1 MKEQVDALIY
11 NTLCKNESLWIPE
24 VGTLIV
30 RRVAPEQ
37 TSSKRIEAPRRE
49 VLFTGERR
57 GLSLIDVVANAAN
70 LPEER
75 ATAICE
81 QWHQQSLKDG
91 VVTIGGVGT
100 IANREF
106 TAAPEL
112 TAALNPAKKALK
124 LRSRTPWGVYTF
136 AVLCVLAAVG
146 TALYVLY
153 SEQLFAERM
162 GKSELEVEAEN
173 VVTEAVVPIADDVQS
188 TVVEEVAEVVD
199 AAPAVQEA
207 EPAVETSTLSPVAMP
222 MSKGCSYA
230 VWGVYSEEANATHYK
245 ALLAERYADIEPRIF
260 EYKGRYMVAIYETS
274 MRSECVKLVDLLKS
288 SDKAFKEVWVYTNR

>member
-11 NTLCKNESLWIPE
+11 NSLCKNESLWIPE
-24 VGTLIV
+24 VGTLVV

-57 GLSLIDVVANAAN
+57 GLSLVDVVANAAN

-100 IANREF
+100 IANRVF
-106 TAAPEL
+106 TASSEL
-112 TAALNPAKKALK
+112 VAALNPAKRALK

-146 TALYVLY
+146 TAIYVLY
-153 SEQLFAERM
+153 NEQLFAERM
-162 GKSELEVEAEN
+162 GKSELVVEAE
-173 VVTEAVVPIADDVQS
+173 VATVEAAAS
-188 TVVEEVAEVVD
+188 VVEEVQTPAAEVVAEVAD
-199 AAPAVQEA
+199 AAPTVQEV
-207 EPAVETSTLSPVAMP
+207 EPTVETPTLSPLAMP

-230 VWGVYSEEANATHYK
+230 VWGVYSEEANATRYK
-245 ALLAERYADIEPRIF
+245 ALLEERYADMEPRIF

-274 MRSECVKLVDLLKS
+274 LRSECVKLVDLLKS
-288 SDKAFKEVWVYTNR
+288 SDRAFKEVWVYTNR

>member
-11 NTLCKNESLWIPE
+11 NSLCKNESLWIPE
-24 VGTLIV
+24 VGTLVV

-57 GLSLIDVVANAAN
+57 GLSLVDIVANAAN

-91 VVTIGGVGT
+91 VVTIDGVGT
-100 IANREF
+100 IANRVF
-106 TAAPEL
+106 TASSEL
-112 TAALNPAKKALK
+112 VAALNPAKRALK

-153 SEQLFAERM
+153 NEQLFAERM
-162 GKSELEVEAEN
+162 GKSELVVEAE
-173 VVTEAVVPIADDVQS
+173 VAAVEAVTPA
-188 TVVEEVAEVVD
+188 VEEVQTSVVEPVAEVAD
-199 AAPAVQEA
+199 AAPAVQEV
-207 EPAVETSTLSPVAMP
+207 EPIVETPTLSPLAMP

-230 VWGVYSEEANATHYK
+230 VWGVYSEEANATRYK
-245 ALLAERYADIEPRIF
+245 ALLEERYADMEPRIF

-274 MRSECVKLVDLLKS
+274 LRSECVKLVDLLKS
-288 SDKAFKEVWVYTNR
+288 SDRAFKEVWVYTNR